1 MHYGDGMMN
10 EEIERARKRAEAAS
24 PRKNGYTYQSPLGAG
39 FTFNSTKPLNE
50 QMNPYSRRGKRQH
63 DHLNTKFSNNIKF
76 EYEESY
82 FEMGNNSMDIM
93 ESKRMGKEKVVKAL
107 KKKWPDNLKRVYAT
121 AWYQYNKE
129 KGKDD

>member
-39 FTFNSTKPLNE
+39 FTFTNTKPLNE
-50 QMNPYSRRGKRQH
+50 QMNPYSRKGKRQH
-63 DHLNTKFSNNIKF
+63 DHLNTKFGNNLKF

-82 FEMGNNSMDIM
+82 FEMGSNSI
-93 ESKRMGKEKVVKAL
+93 
-107 KKKWPDNLKRVYAT
+107 WI
-121 AWYQYNKE
+121 
-129 KGKDD
+129 